1 MVDASIKISNTA
13 NVYKPVNSFS
23 LDDAWVKGPVRIW
36 NSSLIMCEGLKGGRL
51 LAFPVLLL
59 EFMNLSIFIELDHL
73 RVRVRTCKI

>member
-36 NSSLIMCEGLKGGRL
+36 NSSLIMCEGLKGEGY
-51 LAFPVLLL
+51 
-59 EFMNLSIFIELDHL
+59 
-73 RVRVRTCKI
+73 